1 MQPCGS
7 ERPNWELEVK
17 LFPILVGKTEK
28 CIISCKTVERSAGS
42 NIYYA
47 PITFGGSF
55 HFHSTEGAGVQR
67 SCIRHLRSH
76 H

>member
-7 ERPNWELEVK
+7 ERPNWELWVK

-28 CIISCKTVERSAGS
+28 CIISCKTVEKSAGS

-47 PITFGGSF
+47 PIMFGAVFIFTVERELGF
-55 HFHSTEGAGVQR
+55 RGVAYVT
-67 SCIRHLRSH
+67 
-76 H
+76 